1 MFSSFIF
8 CVFFFFLTLQT
19 SNDSIF
25 RIIFFF
31 ALLFS
36 ATVFNFFFVEIMS
49 DYIGSFSKSFIRGTT
64 ILIKTILPIL
74 AVFLVMALA
83 YSYVPNDE
91 IGGFFML
98 LVIVPIILTWPLVFL
113 INLIRSVMY
122 LIKRHQEKSA

>member
-1 MFSSFIF
+1 
-8 CVFFFFLTLQT
+8 
-19 SNDSIF
+19 
-25 RIIFFF
+25 
-31 ALLFS
+31 
-36 ATVFNFFFVEIMS
+36 MS